1 MQKLSLIVA
10 LSFLSAFG
18 SALLAQGKVS
28 SPTEVFGHSVGEDHF
43 LANYSQLV
51 SYWRKLAK
59 ESPRMIVEEIGK
71 TSYGQKMLMAVIS
84 SPKNMSRLD
93 RYRQSSKRLAL
104 ARNLSETDA
113 RRIASA
119 AKSVVWIDAG
129 MHATESIAAQN
140 ILELVYRMTSRNDA
154 ETLRILDNVIL
165 LVCPANPDGMEMVAN
180 AYMANKKVGRL
191 PVLYQRYV
199 GHDNNRDFY
208 MSNMRETEAINRV
221 LYRRW
226 LPQIVYNHHQSAPRG
241 TIIFTPPFRDP
252 FNYNVDP
259 LVIRGIE
266 LVAAHINHRFAS
278 EGKRGVI
285 SRTGAPYST
294 WWNGGLRTT
303 TYFHNMIGIL
313 TEVFGKPEPTK
324 LVQSYSRR
332 LPYGDYPMPIASTL
346 WHARQTIEYLQTSN
360 MAILDLAA
368 RYREDLLY
376 NSYVMGRNAIKMGNR
391 DNWTPTPRLLAIAK
405 KRRPEPSRRRGRRR
419 AAGGAS
425 TAEDQ
430 RAEEREDGNVEKIE
444 KVQEVDA
451 FADPDLR
458 DARGYILPKGQAD
471 FSAATRFVNILRK
484 SGVEVM
490 QATTDFNVNG
500 TRYGRGSYVVKA
512 AQAFRAQVM
521 DMFEPQWHPDDLG
534 SGGEPVRPYDSA
546 GWTPAMQMGVTFDKI
561 LDGFDGPF
569 RAIEGLAKDLPGSV
583 TDGKAGFVMSHAES
597 NSYRA
602 SNRLLTAGETVY
614 WTTIDWKLGKK
625 TLPAGSIFISKKKGT
640 FKRIKALAADLGLDF
655 LGVASVPP
663 GEVLQLKLPRIGL
676 FDVYGGHM
684 PTGWAQWVLEQFE
697 FPVDLVFG
705 KRIHDGKLID
715 DYDALI
721 FLTGLPRAGNARAGN
736 ARTGAASRRRRRRS
750 RVDEEEALRIAKA
763 MPPFRDWSRV
773 SERLV
778 RLEKD
783 KAIPA
788 LEAFVEAGGTLLA
801 MGSQATLVSK
811 HFKLPIVEGVFVKD
825 KKGKLRR
832 SASSEFFIPG
842 SLVNITV
849 DRNTLLGYGLPS
861 KMSTMF
867 RRSPVFA
874 LDKEKNTSGIAV
886 VSSYTKKDT
895 LASGWAIGQEFL
907 HGKDVVLSIPRGKG
921 SILLYGADVLYR
933 GQPLASFKFVFNG
946 ILGAAARRVR
956 QL

>member
-1 MQKLSLIVA
+1 
-10 LSFLSAFG
+10 
-18 SALLAQGKVS
+18 
-28 SPTEVFGHSVGEDHF
+28 
-43 LANYSQLV
+43 
-51 SYWRKLAK
+51 
-59 ESPRMIVEEIGK
+59 
-71 TSYGQKMLMAVIS
+71 
-84 SPKNMSRLD
+84 
-93 RYRQSSKRLAL
+93 
-104 ARNLSETDA
+104 
-113 RRIASA
+113 
-119 AKSVVWIDAG
+119 
-129 MHATESIAAQN
+129 
-140 ILELVYRMTSRNDA
+140 
-154 ETLRILDNVIL
+154 
-165 LVCPANPDGMEMVAN
+165 MEMVAN

-208 MSNMRETEAINRV
+208 MSNMPETAAINRV
-221 LYRRW
+221 LYHRW
-226 LPQIVYNHHQSAPRG
+226 LPQIVYNHHQTAPRG

-278 EGKRGVI
+278 EGKPGVI
-285 SRTGAPYST
+285 SRTGASYST

-313 TEVFGKPEPTK
+313 TEVFGKPDPTELK
-324 LVQSYSRR
+324 QSYSRR

-376 NSYVMGRNAIKMGNR
+376 NAYVMGRNAIKMGNR
-391 DNWTPTPRLLAIAK
+391 DHWTATPRLLAIAK
-405 KRRPEPSRRRGRRR
+405 QRRPEPLGQRGGQRGDQRGDRRGVSGENRRD
-419 AAGGAS
+419 
-425 TAEDQ
+425 EQ
-430 RAEEREDGNVEKIE
+430 RGEERNDGSVE
-444 KVQEVDA
+444 KVQEIDA

-484 SGVEVM
+484 SAVEVM
-490 QATTDFNVNG
+490 QATVDFTVNG
-500 TRYGRGSYVVKA
+500 KRYGRGSYVVKA

-534 SGGEPVRPYDSA
+534 SSGDPVRPYDSA
-546 GWTPAMQMGVTFDKI
+546 GWTPALQMGVMFDRI

-569 RAIEGLAKDLPGSV
+569 KTIEGLASDLPGSV

-602 SNRLLTAGETVY
+602 TNRLLAAKETVY
-614 WTTIDWKLGKK
+614 WTTIDWQLGKK
-625 TLPAGSIFISKKKGT
+625 TLPAGSIFIARKSGT
-640 FKRIKALAADLGLDF
+640 LKRIQGLAADLGLDF
-655 LGVASVPP
+655 LGVAEVPP
-663 GEVLQLKLPRIGL
+663 GAVLQLAPPRIGL

-684 PTGWAQWVLEQFE
+684 ATGWAQWVLEQFE
-697 FPVDLVFG
+697 FPVELVFG
-705 KRIHDGKLID
+705 KRIHEGKLND

-721 FLTGLPRAGNARAGN
+721 FLTGLPRAGNAREGT
-736 ARTGAASRRRRRRS
+736 RTGAERRRRRRQS
-750 RVDEEEALRIAKA
+750 RVGKEEALRIAKA

-778 RLEKD
+778 RLKKD

-788 LEAFVEAGGTLLA
+788 LEAFVQAGGTLLT
-801 MGSQATLVSK
+801 MGSQATLASR
-811 HFKLPIVEGVFVKD
+811 HFDLPIVEGVFIKD
-825 KKGKLRR
+825 KKGEFRR
-832 SASSEFFIPG
+832 SSSSEFFIPG

-849 DRNTLLGYGLPS
+849 DRNTPLGYGLPS

-874 LDKEKNTSGIAV
+874 LDKEKNTSGVVV

-907 HGKDVVLSIPRGKG
+907 HGKAVVISVPRGKG
-921 SILLYGADVLYR
+921 RILLFGADVLYR
-933 GQPLASFKFVFNG
+933 GQALASFKFVFNG
-946 ILGAAARRVR
+946 IFAGTARRVR